1 VASSWLNSFGAMNP
15 RQDDPQVASKRATL
29 AVLDISLQLQAAC
42 HFRAAE
48 EEKLEIERKVFV

>member
-1 VASSWLNSFGAMNP
+1 LNSFGAMNP